1 MSTLEAVGVVVNP
14 DFGITHVVGLTPS
27 GKARLYP
34 VREILAFIAG
44 GNQVYTAV
52 GERHTPVYVVNGPL
66 RRAYIRTQAN
76 ESVEDNL
83 LSLPRY

>member
-1 MSTLEAVGVVVNP
+1 MSSLEAVGVAVEP
-14 DFGITHVVGLTPS
+14 DFGITHVVGLTAS
-27 GKARLYP
+27 GKAQLFSVEDIVAYIR
-34 VREILAFIAG
+34 G
-44 GNQVYTAV
+44 GNYVYTSV
-52 GERHTPVYVVNGPL
+52 DGRLTPVYVVNGPL